1 MLMPHSSV
9 FARRLDNDY
18 VKLYDLI
25 AEGRAPYLQQN
36 ARKFPSLCSSDWDF
50 FSLTEPFTCNIW
62 QHFLI
67 FSMKCIF
74 SRNNSNNFKLG
85 IVSYPNYWKTLPSMS
100 QLKHKCRKDDA
111 ILRDVSCCTTC
122 KKLHFTYLFFYQ
134 TKRSF
139 AAVVLSQVEISLLN
153 EQASKTMT
161 RLATATKFFNWALW
175 NAARCAII
183 HPLVGTHDCV
193 VRRNYHEH
201 KKAPNI

>member
-1 MLMPHSSV
+1 MLMLHSSV
-9 FARRLDNDY
+9 FARRVDTDY
-18 VKLYDLI
+18 VKLYDSI

-36 ARKFPSLCSSDWDF
+36 ARKFPSICSSNWDF

-62 QHFLI
+62 QHFLT

-134 TKRSF
+134 TTRSF
-139 AAVVLSQVEISLLN
+139 ALWFYHKLKFLYSMNKHQKRWLVLLQQLNFLTELCEMPPAVQSSILWLVR
-153 EQASKTMT
+153 T
-161 RLATATKFFNWALW
+161 TA
-175 NAARCAII
+175 
-183 HPLVGTHDCV
+183 
-193 VRRNYHEH
+193 
-201 KKAPNI
+201 